1 MLSSLEFTVSEQLG
15 SLQFSLEHSLA
26 YAAKTSLKRKNFPE
40 NIYELFPD

>member
-1 MLSSLEFTVSEQLG
+1 MNKAKFTVSEQLG

-26 YAAKTSLKRKNFPE
+26 YTAKTLLKRKNFPQ